1 VTRPDA
7 VTGPDAPPR
16 PSPATRPGAVTSP
29 DTVARAA
36 ATPGRPQPHAELG
49 LTGEEYAAVRQVLG
63 RRPTDAEL
71 AIYSVMWSE
80 HCSYKSSRAHLRQ
93 FAEKAPP
100 TTALLAGIGENA
112 GVVDIGQGYAVTF
125 KLESHNHPSYVEPFQ
140 GAATGVGGIVRD
152 ILAMGARPVAVMDAL
167 RFGPADAPD
176 TRRVLPGVVGGISF
190 YGNCLGLPNI
200 GGELAFDP
208 CYAGN
213 PLVNALCLGVMR
225 HADLKRAAATGPGN
239 QVVLFGARTGPDG
252 IGGASVLASASF
264 GGGGS
269 GDGAGDEGGARAEQ
283 AKRPSVQVGD
293 PFMEKLLVEC
303 CLELYAA
310 GLVVGIQDLG
320 AAGVACATT
329 ELAAGGGADIGMRVR
344 LDAVPLRDAS
354 LGPAEILMSE
364 SQERMMAIVEPAGL
378 ERFRAICAK
387 WDVQA
392 TVIGEVT
399 GTGRLEMTWH
409 GELVVDIPP
418 RSAADQGPVYLRPSA
433 CPPGQAALA
442 ADDPSRLPRPG
453 TGAELRSTLLSL
465 LSSPDAADKSWVTEQ
480 YDRYVRGETVLAAPQ
495 DAGLVRVDEQTGL
508 GVALAVDGNGRY
520 GRLDPYAGAQLALAE
535 AYRNVA
541 ATGAR
546 PLAVTNC
553 LNFGAPTDPAVMWQ
567 FTEAVRGLAD
577 ACQALGVP
585 VTGGNVSFYNQTAD
599 AAIHPT
605 PIVGVLGVHDDV
617 RRRLSIGFARAGC
630 DVVLLGRSAAE
641 FGGSLWAHVVH
652 GHLGGR
658 PPAADL
664 DAERALAGVLVTA
677 AGRGLLEAAHDLSDG
692 GLAIALAECCLAGGQ
707 GCRARLPGEEFGYL
721 FGESAARA
729 VVATAPGAGDEF
741 AALCADRGVP
751 ATVLG
756 VTGGASL
763 EVAGCFT
770 IPLAELAAAHR
781 ATLPALFG

>member
-1 VTRPDA
+1 MTA
-7 VTGPDAPPR
+7 A
-16 PSPATRPGAVTSP
+16 PSPQTPSP
-29 DTVARAA
+29 QTPLPQDTVAQAA
-36 ATPGRPQPHAELG
+36 GTPDRPQPYAELG
-49 LTGEEYAAVRQVLG
+49 LTTEEYVRVAGMLG

-80 HCSYKSSRAHLRQ
+80 HCSYKSSRMHLRQ
-93 FAEKAPP
+93 FAEKAPR
-100 TTALLAGIGENA
+100 TAALLAGIGQNA

-225 HADLKRAAATGPGN
+225 HEDLKLAAASGPGN
-239 QVVLFGARTGPDG
+239 AVVLFGAKTGPDG

-264 GGGGS
+264 S
-269 GDGAGDEGGARAEQ
+269 GGAEGT
-283 AKRPSVQVGD
+283 KRPSVQVGD
-293 PFMEKLLVEC
+293 PFKEKLLIEC

-310 GLVVGIQDLG
+310 GLVLGIQDLG

-329 ELAAGGGADIGMRVR
+329 ELAAGGGAGIGMRVQ

-364 SQERMMAIVEPAGL
+364 SQERMMAVVEPEGL
-378 ERFRAICAK
+378 DRFMAICGK
-387 WDVQA
+387 WDVEA

-409 GELVVDIPP
+409 GDVVVDMPP
-418 RSAADQGPVYLRPSA
+418 RSAADEGPVYDRPASR
-433 CPPGQAALA
+433 PPGQQELLD
-442 ADDPSRLPRPG
+442 DDPSQLARPA
-453 TGAELRSTLLSL
+453 TGDELRQTLLAMLGSA
-465 LSSPDAADKSWVTEQ
+465 DAADKTWVTEQ
-480 YDRYVRGETVLAAPQ
+480 YDHYVRGETVLATPH
-495 DAGLVRVDEQTGL
+495 DAGLIRVDEHTSL
-508 GVALAVDGNGRY
+508 GAALAVDGNGRY
-520 GRLDPYAGAQLALAE
+520 CLLDPYAGTQLALAE

-553 LNFGAPTDPAVMWQ
+553 LNFGSPEDTSVMWQ

-577 ACQALGVP
+577 ACLALGVP

-599 AAIHPT
+599 AAIQPT

-617 RRRLSIGFARAGC
+617 SKRLAIGFGRPDCG
-630 DVVLLGRSAAE
+630 VVLLGRGEAE
-641 FGGSLWAHVVH
+641 FGGSLWAHVAH
-652 GHLGGR
+652 QHIGGL
-658 PPAADL
+658 PPSVDL
-664 DAERALAGVLVTA
+664 DAERNLAAVLA
-677 AGRGLLEAAHDLSDG
+677 AAASEGLLAAAHDLSDG

-707 GCRARLPGEEFGYL
+707 GCAARLPGDPFTSL

-729 VVATAPGAGDEF
+729 VVAVVPGAEAEF
-741 AALCADRGVP
+741 AALCASHGVP
-751 ATVLG
+751 AAELG
-756 VTGGASL
+756 VTGGSTL
-763 EVAGCFT
+763 EVVDCFT
-770 IPLAELAAAHR
+770 IGLDELAATHR
-781 ATLPALFG
+781 GTLPALFG